1 MLIRRRALLLL
12 PVLAVVAGGSYIAL
26 HEYVRAAAFVVS
38 AAGMKGAAAS
48 AARFEQD
55 PVTERDVSIPWRGG
69 AMRGRWYSSGPSS
82 RLPILLVPGVH
93 ASGIDEPRLVGV
105 ARQLSAIGH
114 PVLTTELEDLKRYA
128 ITSRATDMIE
138 DAALWLSNQREL
150 APAGRLGMLGIS
162 FAGGLS
168 IVAAGRSSIRDRV
181 AFVMSFGGHGDFPRT
196 LRYLCTGEQA
206 DGTIRP
212 PHDYGV
218 AIILLGVADRLVPPE
233 QVEPLRTSILAFLEA
248 SRLHLVDKPESDRE
262 FERVRAES
270 AALPEPSRSLMTLV
284 NERDVAQLG
293 PRLLPHVGAM
303 GQDPA
308 LSPARSPAPAAA
320 VYLLHGSD
328 DNVIPAVE
336 SSLLADALRER
347 GVHVRQLTTT
357 LITHAEVDRPPS
369 LMEVQRLVA
378 FWGALLDEQ

>member
-1 MLIRRRALLLL
+1 
-12 PVLAVVAGGSYIAL
+12 
-26 HEYVRAAAFVVS
+26 
-38 AAGMKGAAAS
+38 
-48 AARFEQD
+48 
-55 PVTERDVSIPWRGG
+55 
-69 AMRGRWYSSGPSS
+69 
-82 RLPILLVPGVH
+82 
-93 ASGIDEPRLVGV
+93 
-105 ARQLSAIGH
+105 
-114 PVLTTELEDLKRYA
+114 LEDLKHYA
-128 ITSRATDMIE
+128 ITSRSTDMIE
-138 DAALWLSNQREL
+138 DAALWLTNQHEL
-150 APAGRLGMLGIS
+150 APAGRIGMLGVS

-168 IVAAGRSSIRDRV
+168 IVAAGRSSIRERV

-196 LRYLCTGEQA
+196 LRYLCTGEQP

-248 SRLHLVDKPESDRE
+248 SRLHLIDKAESDRQ
-262 FERVRAES
+262 FERVRAGS
-270 AALPEPSRSLMTLV
+270 AALPQPSRSLMTLV

-308 LSPARSPAPAAA
+308 LSPARSPAPEAA

-336 SSLLADALRER
+336 STLLADALRER
-347 GVHVRQLTTT
+347 EVHVRQLTTA

-378 FWGALLDEQ
+378 FWGALLDER